1 MDAIFDLRNVSY
13 SYVGKIDALKDV
25 TLKIN
30 RGEQVSIIGSNGSGK
45 STLLAILDGLVYPTS
60 GEFYAFDNLISEEAF
75 DSISDNE
82 FRSYFRTK
90 VGFVFQNSDVQLF
103 SPTVHEEIAFGP
115 MQMGLEPAEVKSRV
129 EEVMQMLQIGKL
141 RDRSPH
147 TLSGGE
153 KKKVCIA
160 TVLVNNPDVLL
171 LDEPSAGLDP
181 RTQLWL
187 IELLQELGGA
197 GKTVITATHDLEI
210 IDQISRRAIVMGE
223 DHRVKTDGKA
233 EAVLSDYELLL
244 SSNLVHEHTHLHG
257 KLVHEHLH
265 VHGRAHERHEHA
277 SPEIEPHEHGVNEAH
292 EHAAHEH
299 GHIASHSHC
308 HNGTRKDGKGS

>member
-1 MDAIFDLRNVSY
+1 MEAIFDLRNVSY

-25 TLKIN
+25 TLKID
-30 RGEQVSIIGSNGSGK
+30 RGELVSIIGSNGSGK
-45 STLLAILDGLVYPTS
+45 STLLAILNGLVYPTS
-60 GEFYAFDNLISEEAF
+60 GEFYAFDNQITEDAF
-75 DSISDNE
+75 DTIKDNE
-82 FRSYFRTK
+82 FRTYFRTK

-103 SPTVHEEIAFGP
+103 SPTVYEEIAFGP
-115 MQMGLEPAEVKSRV
+115 LQLNVTPEEVKTRV
-129 EEVMQMLQIGKL
+129 EDVLEMMNITKL

-187 IELLQELGGA
+187 VELLQELGHA

-210 IDQISRRAIVMGE
+210 IDQISKRAIVMGE
-223 DHRVKTDGKA
+223 DHMVKEDGDADK
-233 EAVLSDYELLL
+233 VLNDYELLL
-244 SSNLVHEHTHLHG
+244 GANLIHEHMHIHG
-257 KLVHEHLH
+257 KLVHEHIH
-265 VHGRAHERHEHA
+265 DHMK
-277 SPEIEPHEHGVNEAH
+277 
-292 EHAAHEH
+292 
-299 GHIASHSHC
+299 GHIHKHEA
-308 HNGTRKDGKGS
+308 

>member
-1 MDAIFDLRNVSY
+1 MDTIFDLRNISY

-25 TLKIN
+25 TLKID
-30 RGEQVSIIGSNGSGK
+30 RGEQVTIIGSNGSGK
-45 STLLAILDGLVYPTS
+45 STLLAILNGLIYATS
-60 GEFYAFDNLISEEAF
+60 GEFYAFENQITEEVF
-75 DSISDNE
+75 DSIKDNE

-103 SPTVHEEIAFGP
+103 SPTVFEEIAFGP
-115 MQMGLEPAEVKSRV
+115 LQLNYTPEEVTSRV
-129 EEVMQMLQIGKL
+129 DDVMEMMEITKL

-171 LDEPSAGLDP
+171 LDEPTAGLDP

-187 IELLQELGGA
+187 IELLQDLGRA
-197 GKTVITATHDLEI
+197 GKTVITATHDLETME
-210 IDQISRRAIVMGE
+210 QISKRAIVMGE
-223 DHRVKTDGKA
+223 DHRIKVDGDT
-233 EAVLSDYELLL
+233 ENVLLDLPLLL
-244 SSNLVHEHTHLHG
+244 KVNLIHEHMHIHG

-265 VHGRAHERHEHA
+265 VHKEGHEHRHD
-277 SPEIEPHEHGVNEAH
+277 S
-292 EHAAHEH
+292 
-299 GHIASHSHC
+299 
-308 HNGTRKDGKGS
+308 